1 MVASIRNM
9 MGVSLDTAC
18 GIDRRRAGMLAFF
31 IILLIAA
38 ALLMATVGCGRRHE
52 TNETILPEKLARKKT
67 AASETKRKTVDNPS
81 KQGNAKPA
89 QDANPAKSVGPLIE
103 VEQKTVTL
111 RWVEKGVLRMS
122 ATAREGRINELT
134 KTGVLTDFSANL
146 YENGK
151 LTASL
156 TAPKV
161 AADTVNRIVTA
172 TGGVTVKSTVRNT
185 TLRAGWVKWF
195 AREQKLIGN
204 GGVKIKTDMWETESA
219 AFVADTGLKT
229 LTLKNSAKGLAQ

>member
-1 MVASIRNM
+1 MVASIRNV
-9 MGVSLDTAC
+9 MGASLGTVYE
-18 GIDRRRAGMLAFF
+18 IYRRQAGMLAFF

-38 ALLMATVGCGRRHE
+38 ALLVTTVGCGRQHE
-52 TNETILPEKLARKKT
+52 TKETTVPEKLARKEPE
-67 AASETKRKTVDNPS
+67 ASETKKKTVYNPS
-81 KQGNAKPA
+81 MQGNAKPA

-161 AADTVNRIVTA
+161 SADTVNRIVTA

-185 TLRAGWVKWF
+185 TLKAGWVKWF

-204 GGVKIKTDMWETESA
+204 GGVKIKTDMWEMESA

>member
-1 MVASIRNM
+1 MDVNL
-9 MGVSLDTAC
+9 GTLG
-18 GIDRRRAGMLAFF
+18 GIGKRHAGMSAFL
-31 IILLIAA
+31 ITLLIAA
-38 ALLMATVGCGRRHE
+38 LLTVNAGCSRREE
-52 TNETILPEKLARKKT
+52 TTAPEKPARKKT
-67 AASETKRKTVDNPS
+67 IASETKNKPANNAN
-81 KQGNAKPA
+81 KQKDVKPA
-89 QDANPAKSVGPLIE
+89 QDSNPAKSVGPLIE

-134 KTGVLTDFSANL
+134 KTGVLTDFAANL

-161 AADTVNRIVTA
+161 VADTVNRVVTA
-172 TGGVTVKSTVRNT
+172 TGGVNVKSTVRNT
-185 TLRAGWVKWF
+185 TLKAGWVKWF

-229 LTLKNSAKGLAQ
+229 LTLKNSAKGLAR

>member
-1 MVASIRNM
+1 MDVNLSTL
-9 MGVSLDTAC
+9 G
-18 GIDRRRAGMLAFF
+18 GIGKRHAGMSAFL
-31 IILLIAA
+31 ITLLIAA
-38 ALLMATVGCGRRHE
+38 LLTVNAGCSRREE
-52 TNETILPEKLARKKT
+52 TTAPEKPARKKT
-67 AASETKRKTVDNPS
+67 IASETKNKPANNAN
-81 KQGNAKPA
+81 KQKDVKQPA
-89 QDANPAKSVGPLIE
+89 QDSNPAKSVGPLIE

-134 KTGVLTDFSANL
+134 KTGVLTDFAANL

-161 AADTVNRIVTA
+161 VADTVNRVVTA
-172 TGGVTVKSTVRNT
+172 TGGVNVKSTVRNT
-185 TLRAGWVKWF
+185 TLKAGWVKWF

-229 LTLKNSAKGLAQ
+229 LTLKNSAKGLAR